1 MGLPGMVLSAIS
13 AAVGAIM
20 YWAITYQGHGFRLS
34 TVGVILMVVGAFG
47 FVTSAIV
54 FGVSR
59 GSIGSNKHSLDRVVT
74 DTDGNTSSVH
84 EQSK

>member
-13 AAVGAIM
+13 VAAGAVM
-20 YWAITYQGHGFRLS
+20 YWAVTYQGHGFKLS
-34 TVGVILMVVGAFG
+34 TIGVILMVVGGFG
-47 FVTSAIV
+47 FVVSAVV

-59 GSIGSNKHSLDRVVT
+59 GTVGSSRHSLDREVT
-74 DTDGNTSSVH
+74 DSQGNTSSVH